1 MYSTKG
7 TEEKV
12 FVSKYVSPGIQVVK
26 IVEVKGEEPE
36 GFSPRLIFKFV
47 NAEQKEVEANLYM
60 STAAQPKSMEKLL
73 HIATKCVSRD
83 AIDGVGGNNLV
94 DWGKNL
100 NQLLAGH
107 KLRMKF
113 IGNEIAGKEGKGNW
127 FKADLGLPSFAEAVE
142 AGAEHAPL
150 GEGES
155 KLTFDEN
162 NKWDMKR
169 LPVADTE
176 TSGPVGLDMGESD
189 NDPF

>member
-1 MYSTKG
+1 MYSTNG
-7 TEEKV
+7 TEEKT
-12 FVSKYVSPGIQVVK
+12 FVSKYVAPGIHVVK
-26 IVEVKGEEPE
+26 IVEVRGEEPD

-47 NAEQKEVEANLYM
+47 DVDNKEVEANLYM
-60 STAAQPKSMEKLL
+60 SPAAQSKSMEKLV
-73 HIATKCVSRD
+73 HIATKCVTRD
-83 AIDGVGGNNLV
+83 AIDTVGGDSLV
-94 DWGKNL
+94 DWGKNV

-113 IGNEIAGKEGKGNW
+113 IGNEIAGKDGKGSW

-142 AGAEHAPL
+142 AGAEYPPL
-150 GEGES
+150 SEGES

-176 TSGPVGLDMGESD
+176 TSAALDMGESD
-189 NDPF
+189 DDPF